1 MKKITIYVLITF
13 FLLTLTAFSAHKFY
27 MGIYQI
33 NYAPE
38 KKMLEI
44 TTRIFVDDLNKL
56 LEKKYKKITHLG
68 TAKETPGDIVLM
80 QKYLSEKFR
89 LKVNGEFEPMNYLSK
104 EIESDVIICYL
115 NIRDIKKVK
124 SLETYNA
131 VLIDLDVEQQNIT
144 HFTGLG
150 DKQSYLFTESATNYV
165 LKF

>member
-1 MKKITIYVLITF
+1 MKKITIYVLTAF

-44 TTRIFVDDLNKL
+44 TTRIFVDDLNKA
-56 LEKKYKKITHLG
+56 LEKKYKKIIHLG
-68 TAKETPGDIVLM
+68 TTKETPEDVVLM

-89 LKVNGEFEPMNYLSK
+89 LKINGEFTPMNYLSK

-115 NIRDIKKVK
+115 NIRDVKKLK

-144 HFTGLG
+144 HFTGFG